1 MIFALVAITANK
13 IVFSDF
19 AVFPIIKPLAY
30 PLENFL
36 FFFFSL
42 ISEDTYFLLH
52 YTGFGVVRSKELPK
66 CVYT

>member
-30 PLENFL
+30 PLENF

-42 ISEDTYFLLH
+42 ISGDTYFLLH
-52 YTGFGVVRSKELPK
+52 YIGFGVVRSKELPK